1 MNSPLEGSGEYHIPV
16 LLQEAVTALITKNDG
31 IYVDLTFGG
40 GGHSSAI
47 LDKLTGGGKLFAFD
61 QDEDA
66 FRNKPNDERLI
77 LIKANFRFFENY
89 LRYHQ
94 IHTVDGVMA
103 DLGVSSHQFDTGSRG
118 FSIRFDAPLDMR
130 MDRMQPL
137 NAQKV
142 LNEYDEK
149 QLADVFYYYG
159 ELRNARQLAGRI
171 VQMRK
176 QQPIVTTADLKY
188 ALKGMFKPQHEKDLM
203 IQVFQAIRIEVNG
216 ELDALKEMLEQSARA
231 IKPGGKL
238 VVISYHSLEDR
249 LVKNF
254 LRAGNFEGEQQK
266 DLYGNVHAPFK
277 PEHAKA
283 ITASEDEIKRN
294 PRSRSARMRIGIRNN
309 EVNYKLKTQL
319 LEY

>member
-1 MNSPLEGSGEYHIPV
+1 MNSQSGGSGEYHIPV
-16 LLQEAVTALITKNDG
+16 LLQEAVTALITKEDG
-31 IYVDLTFGG
+31 VYVDLTFGG

-47 LDKLTGGGKLFAFD
+47 LERLSETGKLFAFD

-94 IHTVDGVMA
+94 VTAVDGVLA

-118 FSIRFDAPLDMR
+118 FSVRFNAPLDMR
-130 MDRMQPL
+130 MDRSQLL

-149 QLADVFYYYG
+149 QLADVFYYFG
-159 ELRNARQLAGRI
+159 ELRNARQLAERI
-171 VQMRK
+171 VQVRK
-176 QQPIVTTADLKY
+176 QKPIVTSADLKN
-188 ALKGMFKPQHEKDLM
+188 ALKGMFKPQYEKDLM
-203 IQVFQAIRIEVNG
+203 KQVFQALRIEVNG
-216 ELDALKEMLEQSARA
+216 ELDALKEMLEQSARI
-231 IKPGGKL
+231 IKPGGKM

-254 LRAGNFEGEQQK
+254 MRAGNFEGNQQK
-266 DLYGNVHAPFK
+266 DLYGNLHAPFRA
-277 PEHAKA
+277 EQAKA
-283 ITASEDEIKRN
+283 ISASDEELNRN

-309 EVNYKLKTQL
+309 
-319 LEY
+319 

>member
-1 MNSPLEGSGEYHIPV
+1 MNSQLEGSGEYHIPV
-16 LLQEAVTALITKNDG
+16 LLQESVEALITNLDG

-40 GGHSSAI
+40 GGHSLAI
-47 LDKLTGGGKLFAFD
+47 LDRLSETGKLFAFD

-66 FRNKPNDERLI
+66 FRNKPNDKRLV

-94 IHTVDGVMA
+94 IHTVDGVLA
-103 DLGVSSHQFDTGSRG
+103 DLGVSSYQFDTGSRG

-130 MDRMQPL
+130 MDRKQPL
-137 NAQKV
+137 HAQKV

-159 ELRNARQLAGRI
+159 ELRNARQLAAKI
-171 VQMRK
+171 VQIRR
-176 QQPIVTTADLKY
+176 QHPILTTTDLKN
-188 ALKGMFKPQHEKDLM
+188 ALKGIFKPQHEKDLM

-216 ELDALKEMLEQSARA
+216 ELDALKEMLEQSARV

-266 DLYGNVHAPFK
+266 DLYGNVIAPFK
-277 PEHAKA
+277 PQSAKA
-283 ITASEDEIKRN
+283 ITATEDEVKRN

-309 EVNYKLKTQL
+309 
-319 LEY
+319 

>member
-1 MNSPLEGSGEYHIPV
+1 MNSQSGGNGEYHIPV
-16 LLQEAVTALITKNDG
+16 LLQEAVTALITKDDG
-31 IYVDLTFGG
+31 VYVDLTFGG

-47 LDKLTGGGKLFAFD
+47 LERLSETGKLFAFD

-94 IHTVDGVMA
+94 VTAVDGVLA

-118 FSIRFDAPLDMR
+118 FSVRFDAPLDMR
-130 MDRMQPL
+130 MDRKQAL
-137 NAQKV
+137 DAQKL
-142 LNEYDEK
+142 LNEYDEQ

-159 ELRNARQLAGRI
+159 ELRNARQLAARI
-171 VQMRK
+171 AQIRK
-176 QQPIVTTADLKY
+176 QQPIVTTGDLKQ
-188 ALKGMFKPQHEKDLM
+188 ALKGMFKPQHEKDLL
-203 IQVFQAIRIEVNG
+203 IQVFQSLRIEVNG
-216 ELDALKEMLEQSARA
+216 ELDALKEMLEQSARV

-254 LRAGNFEGEQQK
+254 LRAGNFEGNQQK
-266 DLYGNVHAPFK
+266 DLYGNLHAPFQ
-277 PEHAKA
+277 PEQAKA
-283 ITASEDEIKRN
+283 ITASEEELNRN

-309 EVNYKLKTQL
+309 
-319 LEY
+319 

>member
-1 MNSPLEGSGEYHIPV
+1 MNNQLEGSGAYHIPV
-16 LLQEAVTALITKNDG
+16 LLQEAVAALITKNDG

-47 LDKLTGGGKLFAFD
+47 LDKLTETGKLFAFD

-66 FRNKPNDERLI
+66 FRHKPNDERLI

-94 IHTVDGVMA
+94 INQVDGVLA

-118 FSIRFDAPLDMR
+118 FSVRYDAPLDMR

-159 ELRNARQLAGRI
+159 ELRNARLLAARI
-171 VQMRK
+171 VQARK
-176 QQPIVTTADLKY
+176 QQPIITTADLKH
-188 ALKGMFKPQHEKDLM
+188 ALKGMFKPKYEKDLM
-203 IQVFQAIRIEVNG
+203 IQVFQSIRIEVNG
-216 ELDALKEMLEQSARA
+216 ELDALKEMLEQSARV
-231 IKPGGKL
+231 IKPSGKL

-254 LRAGNFEGEQQK
+254 LRAGNFEGKQQK
-266 DLYGNVHAPFK
+266 DLYGNVHAPFRL
-277 PEHAKA
+277 EHAKA
-283 ITASEDEIKRN
+283 ITASEEEVKRN
-294 PRSRSARMRIGIRNN
+294 PRSRSARMRIGVKNN
-309 EVNYKLKTQL
+309 
-319 LEY
+319 

>member
-1 MNSPLEGSGEYHIPV
+1 MNSPLEGNGEYHIPV

-47 LDKLTGGGKLFAFD
+47 LDKLTGAGKLFAFD

-94 IHTVDGVMA
+94 INAVDGVLA

-118 FSIRFDAPLDMR
+118 FSIRYDAPLDMR

-159 ELRNARQLAGRI
+159 ELRNARQLAARI
-171 VQMRK
+171 VQVRK
-176 QQPIVTTADLKY
+176 QQPIVTTADLKH

-216 ELDALKEMLEQSARA
+216 ELDALKEMLEQSARV

-266 DLYGNVHAPFK
+266 DLYGNVHAPFR

-283 ITASEDEIKRN
+283 ITASEEEIKRN
-294 PRSRSARMRIGIRNN
+294 PRSRSARMRIGIRND
-309 EVNYKLKTQL
+309 EVNIKI
-319 LEY
+319 

>member
-1 MNSPLEGSGEYHIPV
+1 MNSQSGGNGEYHIPV
-16 LLQEAVTALITKNDG
+16 LLQEAVTALITKDDG
-31 IYVDLTFGG
+31 VYVDLTFGG

-47 LDKLTGGGKLFAFD
+47 LERLSEKGKLFAFD

-94 IHTVDGVMA
+94 VTAVDGVLA

-118 FSIRFDAPLDMR
+118 FSVRFDAPLDMR

-137 NAQKV
+137 DAQKL

-159 ELRNARQLAGRI
+159 ELRNARQLAARI
-171 VQMRK
+171 VQVRK
-176 QQPIVTTADLKY
+176 QQPIATTADLKL
-188 ALKGMFKPQHEKDLM
+188 ALKGMFKPQHEKDLI
-203 IQVFQAIRIEVNG
+203 IQVFQALRIEVNG
-216 ELDALKEMLEQSARA
+216 ELDALKEMLEQSARV

-254 LRAGNFEGEQQK
+254 LRAGNFEGNQQK
-266 DLYGNVHAPFK
+266 DLYGNVNAPFR
-277 PEHAKA
+277 PEQAKA
-283 ITASEDEIKRN
+283 ITASEEELNRN

-309 EVNYKLKTQL
+309 
-319 LEY
+319 

>member
-1 MNSPLEGSGEYHIPV
+1 MNSQQEGSGEYHIPV
-16 LLQEAVTALITKNDG
+16 LLQEAITALITKNDG

-47 LDKLTGGGKLFAFD
+47 LGKLTGTGKLFAFD
-61 QDEDA
+61 QDEEA
-66 FRNKPNDERLI
+66 LRNKPNDERLI

-94 IHTVDGVMA
+94 INAVDGVLA

-118 FSIRFDAPLDMR
+118 FSIRYDAPLDMR

-149 QLADVFYYYG
+149 QLANVFYYYG
-159 ELRNARQLAGRI
+159 ELRNARQLAARI
-171 VQMRK
+171 VQVRK
-176 QQPIVTTADLKY
+176 QQPIVTTADLKH

-216 ELDALKEMLEQSARA
+216 ELDALKEMLEQSARI

-266 DLYGNVHAPFK
+266 DLFGNVLALFK

-283 ITASEDEIKRN
+283 ITASEEEVKRN
-294 PRSRSARMRIGIRNN
+294 PRSRSARMRVGIRNN
-309 EVNYKLKTQL
+309 NNI
-319 LEY
+319 